1 MEVGDEDIWAGHIDP
16 VGRPG
21 GAERPRGLDL
31 AGLRHRAPPSPILC
45 LSNTTQRPPPS
56 VVLDSKV
63 SHRRRSCVVLD
74 LLPASDASPCL
85 LAPKSSLPAGAGGDL
100 AARKEARPPAGRPTR
115 QSNRASELNVSS
127 RWKKAKDEAETRC
140 NTPER
145 SRKGEFKSRSFLR
158 AR

>member
-21 GAERPRGLDL
+21 GAEKPRGLDL

-74 LLPASDASPCL
+74 LLPASGAGPCL
-85 LAPKSSLPAGAGGDL
+85 LAPKSSRPAGAGGDL
-100 AARKEARPPAGRPTR
+100 AARKEAPPQDGPPVSPTALP
-115 QSNRASELNVSS
+115 N
-127 RWKKAKDEAETRC
+127 
-140 NTPER
+140 
-145 SRKGEFKSRSFLR
+145 
-158 AR
+158 